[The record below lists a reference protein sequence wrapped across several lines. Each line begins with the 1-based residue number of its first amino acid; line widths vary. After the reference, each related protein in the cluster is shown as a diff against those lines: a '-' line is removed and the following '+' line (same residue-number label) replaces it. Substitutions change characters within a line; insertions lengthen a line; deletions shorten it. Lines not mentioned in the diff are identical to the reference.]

1 VRVALASSAL
11 YGNYECPRSV
21 SAARFRP
28 LFLNLIRRHL
38 EPLAGDSDRVTGIA
52 IIHEINIARQ
62 NPTVYATF
70 LEPTRQKYAGR
81 VCLMPG
87 SVRVCTREGVRAVEE
102 AIRFL
107 RRARPLPPLALSPG
121 LCSAADHCREQAG
134 GAVGHHGR
142 DGSDP
147 GNRISSSGVV
157 AQGWA
162 ENIAYGQHSA
172 RAIVMAL
179 IIDDGVRSRGHRR
192 NIFNA
197 NFKGAGA
204 AYGPHARYGRVC
216 SIDFASGYVESTF
229 AHAGPM
235 PRSRFNDVTPVIGRD
250 AADFALFRESV
261 ERMDQP

>member
-1 VRVALASSAL
+1 MEIMKPPLR
-11 YGNYECPRSV
+11 

-121 LCSAADHCREQAG
+121 LCVQRLIIVVSKPAVPSDITVG
-134 GAVGHHGR
+134 MGAIQEIESVLLGWSRKVGR
-142 DGSDP
+142 RTLLMVNILPAPLSW
-147 GNRISSSGVV
+147 RSSLMMVCGVV
-157 AQGWA
+157 V
-162 ENIAYGQHSA
+162 IAGTFPTPISKAPERLTVHMPDAAVFAVSILPAATSRA
-172 RAIVMAL
+172 RSHV
-179 IIDDGVRSRGHRR
+179 
-192 NIFNA
+192 
-197 NFKGAGA
+197 
-204 AYGPHARYGRVC
+204 P
-216 SIDFASGYVESTF
+216 
-229 AHAGPM
+229 GPM